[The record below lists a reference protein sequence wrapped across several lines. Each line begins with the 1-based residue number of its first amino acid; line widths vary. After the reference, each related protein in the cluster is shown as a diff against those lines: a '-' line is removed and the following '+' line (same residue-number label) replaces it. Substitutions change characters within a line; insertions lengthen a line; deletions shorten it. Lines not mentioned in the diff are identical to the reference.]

1 MYVFFF
7 FLKNGERMKKKRIDI
22 CDLIM
27 YDLELFNKE
36 FDEKRRRLKEQE
48 KKQRTKNKK
57 QKQEGK

>member
-1 MYVFFF
+1 
-7 FLKNGERMKKKRIDI
+7 MKKKRIDI